1 MPQFIIN
8 CSTEKWNEV
17 KPYILLAVPNQT
29 LNPDE
34 ANLSDNEWI
43 KYKILMMVK
52 NLVIRGKQIAANE
65 ASIPIEDDA
74 FTIE

>member
-1 MPQFIIN
+1 
-8 CSTEKWNEV
+8 
-17 KPYILLAVPNQT
+17 
-29 LNPDE
+29 
-34 ANLSDNEWI
+34 
-43 KYKILMMVK
+43 MMVK